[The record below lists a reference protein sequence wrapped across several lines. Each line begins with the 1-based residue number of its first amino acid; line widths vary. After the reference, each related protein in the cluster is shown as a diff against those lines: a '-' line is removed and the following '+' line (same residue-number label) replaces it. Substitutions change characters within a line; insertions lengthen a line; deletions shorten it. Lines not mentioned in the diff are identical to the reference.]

1 MADFTKESLE
11 GLAAKASENSFAKL
25 VLAALIL
32 DEAGKIRCKLSDEAK
47 ALLNQRHTA
56 NTTVTSTQA
65 LGLAR
70 TLNIQEAISKLMTPA
85 AQPTNADVISD
96 EIAYTQLGHKNR
108 VVSVPCSVAKTGN
121 SATASIKEASIL
133 KVYGGLEVSEQ
144 KGGREMIVSI
154 KEARNQDIFSR
165 PTVEPTTDCVV
176 KRAQAGDVRL
186 SATVFP
192 EDIRL
197 GDALK
202 EVAVATEIVKQHL
215 MADTYD
221 TLKDSSREAKLT
233 IYKNAN
239 RSLMEEIFEGEF
251 VQKYGQVTSDDADKI
266 HLYTALRND
275 FLQAMSARLG
285 SSVGD
290 ITVDL
295 GLRVRRQ
302 SIQPNAVWSSIN
314 KVGHV
319 HQFSN
324 GSYYVS
330 TQVDMGIGRVPATM
344 NILTKYADKVDDVV
358 EASLR
363 VIEAEARAELGLPY
377 DELKFTAASLG
388 LAPLDDPEL
397 LFRTHLGISRE
408 DEIEFEKTLRQTA
421 HEVAAN
427 RIAASR
433 EDSRAAQIQAIDK
446 MLKGEG

>member
-11 GLAAKASENSFAKL
+11 GLVAKASENSFAKL

-32 DEAGKIRCKLSDEAK
+32 DDAGKVRCKLSDEAK

-56 NTTVTSTQA
+56 NTTVTSTQTS
-65 LGLAR
+65 GLTR
-70 TLNIQEAISKLMTPA
+70 TLNIQEAISKMMAPA
-85 AQPTNADVISD
+85 SQTTNADVISD
-96 EIAYTQLGHKNR
+96 EIAYTQLGHKNK
-108 VVSVPCSVAKTGN
+108 VLSVPCSVAKTTN
-121 SATASIKEASIL
+121 SATAAITEASVL
-133 KVYGGLEVSEQ
+133 KLYGGLEVSEQ
-144 KGGREMIVSI
+144 KGGKEMIVSI

-165 PTVEPTTDCVV
+165 PTVEPTTEYVV

-221 TLKDSSREAKLT
+221 TLKDSSKEAKLT

-251 VQKYGQVTSDDADKI
+251 IQKYGRVTSDDADKVD
-266 HLYTALRND
+266 LYTTLRND
-275 FLQAMSARLG
+275 FLQVMSARLG

-302 SIQPNAVWSSIN
+302 SIQPNAVWSSLN

-330 TQVDMGIGRVPATM
+330 TQVDMGIGKVPATM
-344 NILTKYADKVDDVV
+344 SILTKYADKVDDVV

-363 VIEAEARAELGLPY
+363 IIEAEARAELGLPY
-377 DELKFTAASLG
+377 EAPTFTAASLA
-388 LAPLDDPEL
+388 LAPLDDPGR
-397 LFRTHLGISRE
+397 LFRTHLGISQAE
-408 DEIEFEKTLRQTA
+408 EADFEKTLRQVA
-421 HEVAAN
+421 HEVAAE
-427 RIAASR
+427 RVAASR
-433 EDSRAAQIQAIDK
+433 EDSRAAQLQAIDK